1 MLLHKLDAV
10 EIEEHISIRDQI
22 QPDPDQMDI
31 DEKPYIKKDFSCFQI
46 TKIPGVSDSRKMNFE
61 SGGKIIMPEIPEFL
75 ISFIQDD
82 FSVEP
87 LMFKLTHGDR
97 STHCGVLEFTAETDN
112 IIMPIWMMHNLSVEE
127 GNIVLVE
134 SIELPRAISVRLKT
148 SSEEFLQRYNPKPM
162 LEARL
167 VHFTCLT
174 EGDTV
179 GVHVKGGVHH
189 MKVIKTV
196 PESAVCIVNC
206 DLNVEFEPLAAQYPS
221 RLGQLGIGRR
231 LDGGLLD
238 EDMEVDEALE
248 DRCRDMGP
256 DFIFS
261 PGNLTFKR
269 EIEEERVIQNKEIY
283 DEDWSPFCG
292 RGRTL
297 I

>member
-1 MLLHKLDAV
+1 
-10 EIEEHISIRDQI
+10 
-22 QPDPDQMDI
+22 
-31 DEKPYIKKDFSCFQI
+31 
-46 TKIPGVSDSRKMNFE
+46 
-61 SGGKIIMPEIPEFL
+61 
-75 ISFIQDD
+75 
-82 FSVEP
+82 
-87 LMFKLTHGDR
+87 
-97 STHCGVLEFTAETDN
+97 
-112 IIMPIWMMHNLSVEE
+112 MPIWMMHNLSVEE

-148 SSEEFLQRYNPKPM
+148 SSEEFLQRYDPKPM

-189 MKVIKTV
+189 MKVIKTM

-221 RLGQLGIGRR
+221 GLGQLGIGRR

-248 DRCRDMGP
+248 DRCRDVGP

>member
-1 MLLHKLDAV
+1 M
-10 EIEEHISIRDQI
+10 
-22 QPDPDQMDI
+22 
-31 DEKPYIKKDFSCFQI
+31 
-46 TKIPGVSDSRKMNFE
+46 
-61 SGGKIIMPEIPEFL
+61 
-75 ISFIQDD
+75 
-82 FSVEP
+82 
-87 LMFKLTHGDR
+87 
-97 STHCGVLEFTAETDN
+97 
-112 IIMPIWMMHNLSVEE
+112 
-127 GNIVLVE
+127 VLVE

-148 SSEEFLQRYNPKPM
+148 SSEEFLQRYDPKPM
-162 LEARL
+162 LEARF

-221 RLGQLGIGRR
+221 RLGQLGIGKR